1 MLLGASGKWPC
12 RPDGA
17 VRQSPGAQE
26 RKLGG
31 GVTGR
36 GELGFLG
43 DGLQR
48 VRPLKNQAVYWSELK
63 PETVSPFLSLFSY
76 QRNGITVPAY

>member
-12 RPDGA
+12 RPDSA

-26 RKLGG
+26 RKWG

-48 VRPLKNQAVYWSELK
+48 VRPLKNHAVYWSKLK
-63 PETVSPFLSLFSY
+63 PETVSLCLSLFSY